1 MPIWA
6 IIAHMSKTT
15 NKRAGYEYSLEEDK
29 YEAGLS
35 LTGAE
40 AKAIREGHADL
51 SRSVVRLL
59 QGEAWLINAN
69 IPTAQNISP
78 TRTRKLL
85 LHKSEIVSLATK
97 MKQFKLT
104 AVPIMLYTKGRLVK
118 LRFALGKPKRKFE
131 KKEYLKK
138 KDVERELEQELKG

>member
-1 MPIWA
+1 
-6 IIAHMSKTT
+6 MSKIT
-15 NKRAGYEYSLEEDK
+15 NKRAGFEYSLQEDR

-35 LTGAE
+35 LKGAE
-40 AKAIREGHADL
+40 AKAVREGHADL
-51 SRSVVRLL
+51 SRSVIRLL
-59 QGEAWLINAN
+59 QGEAWLVNVN
-69 IPTAQNISP
+69 VPSAQGQDLSP
-78 TRTRKLL
+78 TRSRKLL
-85 LHKSEIVSLATK
+85 LHKAEILSLATK